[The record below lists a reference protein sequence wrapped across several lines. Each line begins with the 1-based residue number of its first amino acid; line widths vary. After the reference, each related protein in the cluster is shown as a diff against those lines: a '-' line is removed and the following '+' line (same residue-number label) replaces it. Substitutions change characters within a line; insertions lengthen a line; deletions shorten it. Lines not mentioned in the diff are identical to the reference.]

1 MRAKVRDTEL
11 FFDVDGAGLVVAGDR
26 MRERPVAFLLHG
38 GPGADHTS
46 YKPMFEPLT
55 ELMQLVYI
63 DHRGQGRSARGN
75 PTTYTLDNNVADLEA
90 LRDYLGLEQI
100 VVIGGSYGGMVGLA
114 YASRYPDRVSKL
126 IVYATAASYQFIP
139 RAKELLQAR
148 GTSEQIAIAE
158 YLWEGKFES
167 EAQLNDYFQVLGPL
181 YSQTFQPAGAA
192 QAWNRTMLSIDA
204 INVAFGGFLR
214 TYDLRPE
221 LPQITA
227 PSLVIGARHDWICA
241 PEFSVEIAATIPN
254 AQLMMLEQSGHS
266 IRADQPEDLLH
277 AIADFVIYENGHSN

>member
-11 FFDVDGAGLVVAGDR
+11 FFDVDGSGLVVAGDQ
-26 MRERPVAFLLHG
+26 MRERPVAVLLHG

-46 YKPMFEPLT
+46 YKPTFEPLT
-55 ELMQLVYI
+55 ELMQLVYV

-75 PTTYTLDNNVADLEA
+75 PATYTLDNNVEDLEV

-114 YASRYPDRVSKL
+114 YASRYPDRVAKL
-126 IVYATAASYQFIP
+126 IVYATAASHQFIP
-139 RAKELLQAR
+139 RAKALLRER
-148 GTSEQIAIAE
+148 GTLKQQAIAA

-167 EAQLNDYFQVLGPL
+167 DAQLNDYFQVLGPL
-181 YSQTFQPAGAA
+181 YSQTYQPVGVAA
-192 QAWNRTMLSIDA
+192 AWDRTILSIEA

-214 TYDLRPE
+214 EYDLRPE

-241 PEFSVEIAATIPN
+241 PEFAVEIAAAIPQ
-254 AQLMMLEQSGHS
+254 AKLIIFEQSGHS
-266 IRADQPEDLLH
+266 IRSDQPEDLIK
-277 AIADFVIYENGHSN
+277 AIAAFILNKY